1 MAVLHDILHEA
12 SQEAS
17 LAVNTITR
25 QMDDETTYVMH
36 GQTYTAPELVPIFTN
51 TRNVLNNVIFA
62 IRDRYTR
69 TPFQLHNNLSLLLSL
84 FERNQL
90 LGWDSM
96 PINDYLSKIQQYL
109 ATLRPSRGT
118 YVALLAQM
126 IRGLD
131 MMYQIRMTVSL
142 YYHNLE

>member
-12 SQEAS
+12 SQEAT
-17 LAVNTITR
+17 LAVNTATR
-25 QMDDETTYVMH
+25 QDADEATYVMH
-36 GQTYTAPELVPIFTN
+36 GQSYTAPDLVPIFTH
-51 TRNVLNNVIFA
+51 TRNVLNNLIFA

-69 TPFQLHNNLSLLLSL
+69 TPFLLHNNLALLLSL
-84 FERNQL
+84 FERNQV

-96 PINDYLSKIQQYL
+96 PINEHLSKIQQYL

-142 YYHNLE
+142 YYHNME